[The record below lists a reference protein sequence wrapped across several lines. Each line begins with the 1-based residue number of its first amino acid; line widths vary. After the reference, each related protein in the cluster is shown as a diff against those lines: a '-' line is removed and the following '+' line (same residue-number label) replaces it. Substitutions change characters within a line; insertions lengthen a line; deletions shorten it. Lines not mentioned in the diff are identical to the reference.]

1 MVINDRMAR
10 KLAVIT
16 DPAPMETQTIIG
28 QPKEIITRIQ
38 VQLEPTILPLEVVLT
53 GAMVAAGVD
62 TAVIRITETN
72 DRFSVL

>member
-53 GAMVAAGVD
+53 GAMAAGVD
-62 TAVIRITETN
+62 TAVIRTTETN
-72 DRFSVL
+72 DRFSAL